1 MWSLKKLISA
11 YLFQIAR
18 ENSCDYVLIIYMK
31 KIRDSLSRLCR
42 SKARIKWKNNLF
54 KPCKWHCAFG
64 QNNGFTIKTI
74 IYSDIFT
81 SLRPKKVQLSPV
93 QGIVQSI
100 LLFLCTEL
108 TLYCIE
114 LPENCIYL
122 KQSELSNFSCI
133 CLTLSRSVCTLSI
146 LFSMHFLRCWHCQ
159 FV

>member
-1 MWSLKKLISA
+1 MTLCIWSK
-11 YLFQIAR
+11 QR
-18 ENSCDYVLIIYMK
+18 
-31 KIRDSLSRLCR
+31 
-42 SKARIKWKNNLF
+42 
-54 KPCKWHCAFG
+54 
-64 QNNGFTIKTI
+64 FTIKTI

-146 LFSMHFLRCWHCQ
+146 LFSMNFLRCWHCQ
-159 FV
+159 FVEQSRAFLVGDHFLRSQDLNVWFRGDNVRRNAMLGSLRESKG